1 VLVRHIVEGP
11 GLEAVGIFSVKE
23 LGGEHDVV
31 HALVVV
37 SRLLLDVVCGASN
50 FIPAVALL
58 LG

>member
-11 GLEAVGIFSVKE
+11 GLEAVGIFGVKE

-37 SRLLLDVVCGASN
+37 S
-50 FIPAVALL
+50 
-58 LG
+58 